1 MTNDTET
8 ITTGDRFYHEHHGD
22 IEVVGFASVSDEIE
36 INELERDSERHLDV
50 VCSVQTD
57 YVDFIDGQG
66 REGRE
71 PLPEFYDNVNI

>member
-1 MTNDTET
+1 MKDETET
-8 ITTGDRFYHEHHGD
+8 IKTGDSFHHEHYGD

-36 INELERDSERHLDV
+36 INELEREGERHLDI

-57 YVDFIDGQG
+57 YVDFIDRQG

-71 PLPEFYDNVNI
+71 PLPEFYDSVDI